1 MQAQSVELRED
12 DDGSVDMSLDEETV
26 AQARDGS
33 ALQQPASPTYTPNS
47 PTLYPSTTPAGPAL
61 PAYLTNPTPN
71 PYLPQTQTTYQPA
84 QPAPPIA
91 TTYPPT
97 TSGIYPS
104 MGSTSNAAPLTRE
117 EATTRA
123 VNAQWWAG
131 YWFAMSEVMPSVAQV
146 EQTQEG
152 LQR

>member
-1 MQAQSVELRED
+1 
-12 DDGSVDMSLDEETV
+12 MSLDEETV
-26 AQARDGS
+26 GEARDGIT
-33 ALQQPASPTYTPNS
+33 LQRPGSPAYTPNS
-47 PTLYPSTTPAGPAL
+47 PTLYPSKTPAGPAL
-61 PAYLTNPTPN
+61 PSYLTNPTPN
-71 PYLPQTQTTYQPA
+71 PYLPQSQTIYQPTPNP
-84 QPAPPIA
+84 PAPA
-91 TTYPPT
+91 YPPT

-131 YWFAMSEVMPSVAQV
+131 YWFAMSEVMPTVAQV